1 MISLPVASP
10 SAWTMRSWLCPPSRP
25 ERQSAADVVELR
37 APVDQFADPQGGL
50 AHHVLDHR
58 RIAERAAGFERVGHV
73 VLDAVVRLDHG
84 GHPALSVVAIGLP
97 NPLLGDDHDR
107 EPGIDGQRRP
117 QTGQPA
123 ADHQHVGKEVR
134 HALGMERDQ
143 VSRDGRG
150 HRTGNW
156 GLGGGRKPCPIVNS
170 RRTCQ
175 QCYYF
180 LQFSK
185 PHTPLLAGSPTCLS
199 QDITRRYN
207 HSRLALT
214 LRKATR

>member
-1 MISLPVASP
+1 MVCLAQTMVLPCRPFHTRAPRQRPSSVSRSSVNVFSQISTFSDCSTRRIMTRMISLPVASP

-25 ERQSAADVVELR
+25 SASRPPCVVELR

-73 VLDAVVRLDHG
+73 VLDAVVRVHDR
-84 GHPALSVVAIGLP
+84 GHSALSVVAIGLP
-97 NPLLGDDHDR
+97 NRLLGDDHDR

-143 VSRDGRG
+143 VSRDRCGHGWRG
-150 HRTGNW
+150 
-156 GLGGGRKPCPIVNS
+156 
-170 RRTCQ
+170 
-175 QCYYF
+175 
-180 LQFSK
+180 
-185 PHTPLLAGSPTCLS
+185 
-199 QDITRRYN
+199 
-207 HSRLALT
+207 
-214 LRKATR
+214 